1 MHLSDIIRFYSKENV
16 KSKIISFARGR
27 EIVTRYND
35 KVGKRPDSLIY
46 ENDIMELAR
55 KGATSFH
62 ASMERWKNPILLGA
76 DMKKSELNDLRSG
89 WDLILDID
97 CDFLDYSKI
106 CANVLCQ
113 AIEFH
118 GIKNYSIKFSGGT
131 GFHIGIPF
139 ESFPKEI
146 NNKETRLIF
155 PEGARVIAMYLTE
168 MIEKQLSQDI
178 LDFEEIK
185 QIQKR
190 TGKKFEEL
198 VKDGEFDPYSIIDI
212 DTIAISSRHL
222 IRMPYTFHEKTWLV
236 SVPIKKEQILEFKK
250 EHAEYENVKVEL
262 NFLDKFKKNEAKQL
276 FIQAF
281 DWNISQE
288 AEEEMKKMGKKYDIP
303 QTAIER
309 IYFPPCIKNIYKGL
323 EDGRKRSL
331 FILINFLKSVG
342 WDHESIVKEVE
353 NWNENNEDSL
363 RESYVNSQ
371 LRWHGKK
378 KGSYLPPSCKNKNY
392 YSDIQICE
400 PDAICKKIKNPVVYP
415 FLKMKGKKV
424 KKNAK

>member
-1 MHLSDIIRFYSKENV
+1 MHLSDIIRFYSKDNV

-35 KVGKRPDSLIY
+35 KVGPRPESLIY
-46 ENDIMELAR
+46 ENDILELAR

-62 ASMERWKNPILLGA
+62 ASMERWSNPMLLNSN
-76 DMKKSELNDLRSG
+76 MKKSEADELRKG

-97 CDFLDYSKI
+97 CDYLDYSKI

-118 GIKNYSIKFSGGT
+118 GIRNYSIKFSGGT

-146 NNKETRLIF
+146 NNKETRLLF
-155 PEGARVIAMYLTE
+155 PDGARIIAKYLRE
-168 MIEKQLSQDI
+168 MISNQLGNDI
-178 LDFEEIK
+178 LDFEDINSIK
-185 QIQKR
+185 KR

-198 VKDGEFDPYSIIDI
+198 TQDGEFNPYSVIDI
-212 DTIAISSRHL
+212 DTIAISPRHL
-222 IRMPYTFHEKTWLV
+222 IRMPYTFNEKTWLV
-236 SVPIKKEQILEFKK
+236 SIPIQKEDILAFKK
-250 EHAEYENVKVEL
+250 EFAEYKNVKVSL
-262 NFLDKFKKNEAKQL
+262 GFLEDFKNNEAKQL

-281 DWNISQE
+281 DWNVSQE
-288 AEEEMKKMGKKYDIP
+288 AEEEIKKLGKKYEIP
-303 QTAIER
+303 QTAVDKIF
-309 IYFPPCIKNIYKGL
+309 FPPCVKNIYKGL

-342 WDHESIVKEVE
+342 WNHDTIVEEVE
-353 NWNENNEDSL
+353 EWNKQNTNPL

-371 LRWHGKK
+371 LNWHKK
-378 KGSYLPPSCKNKNY
+378 KNSYLPPSCKNKDY
-392 YSDIQICE
+392 YSDVGICS
-400 PDAICKKIKNPVVYP
+400 PDDICKKIKNPVVYP
-415 FLKMKGKKV
+415 FFKMKRKKV